1 MPSARALAA
10 PILLVACTPAAQPAA
25 APTAAAPSQ
34 AAVTLLLRASTTV
47 TDQPLALPDGPWEVA
62 VFASELPPGGM
73 LPMHKHPW
81 PRYAYVERGRLR
93 VRYEAAGLVRE
104 FGPGEAVV
112 EAVDQWHEGEA
123 IGPDP
128 VRLIVLDQ
136 LPPGA
141 VNVVRR

>member
-1 MPSARALAA
+1 MSAARALSVLIALAA
-10 PILLVACTPAAQPAA
+10 CSPAAEPAA
-25 APTAAAPSQ
+25 VPPASSAAAT
-34 AAVTLLLRASTTV
+34 VTLLTRASTTV
-47 TDQPLALPDGPWEVA
+47 TGQPLGIPEGPLEVA
-62 VFASELPPGGM
+62 ISASELPAGGV

-104 FGPGEAVV
+104 FGPGEAVI
-112 EAVDQWHEGEA
+112 EAVDQWHEGEV

-128 VRLIVLDQ
+128 VRLILLDQ

-141 VNVVRR
+141 TNVVRR

>member
-1 MPSARALAA
+1 MTAGRALGALAFLAA
-10 PILLVACTPAAQPAA
+10 CAPAGQP
-25 APTAAAPSQ
+25 APTAPPSPAAIIP
-34 AAVTLLLRASTTV
+34 LLRASTTI
-47 TDQPLALPDGPWEVA
+47 TGQPLAVPDRPWEIA
-62 VFASELPPGGM
+62 ISASELPAGGV

-104 FGPGEAVV
+104 FGPGEAVI

-123 IGPDP
+123 IGPEP

-141 VNVVRR
+141 TNVVRR

>member
-1 MPSARALAA
+1 MPAARALAA
-10 PILLVACTPAAQPAA
+10 LILLEACAPAADPGA
-25 APTAAAPSQ
+25 APAAAAPSQ

-47 TDQPLALPDGPWEVA
+47 TGQPLGLPDSPWEVA
-62 VFASELPPGGM
+62 ISASELPAGGV

-81 PRYAYVERGRLR
+81 PRFAYVERGRLR

-104 FGPGEAVV
+104 FGPGEAVI
-112 EAVDQWHEGEA
+112 EAVDQWHEGEV

-141 VNVVRR
+141 TNVVRR

>member
-1 MPSARALAA
+1 MAAPRALALL
-10 PILLVACTPAAQPAA
+10 ILLPACTPAAEPAA
-25 APTAAAPSQ
+25 APAAPAPSQ
-34 AAVTLLLRASTTV
+34 AAVTLLLRAATTV
-47 TDQPLALPDGPWEVA
+47 TGQPVAVPEGPWEVA
-62 VFASELPPGGM
+62 ISASELPAGGA

-104 FGPGEAVV
+104 FGPGEAVI
-112 EAVDQWHEGEA
+112 EAVGQWHEGEA